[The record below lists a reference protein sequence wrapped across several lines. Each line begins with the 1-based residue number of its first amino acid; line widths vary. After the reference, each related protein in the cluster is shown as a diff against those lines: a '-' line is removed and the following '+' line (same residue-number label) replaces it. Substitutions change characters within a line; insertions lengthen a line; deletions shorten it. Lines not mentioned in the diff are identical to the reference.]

1 MSHPVHDGMAFLALG
16 TWVKNSPLDSLKP
29 CLYGGANL
37 VKMKFVRIMYICR
50 IFNVIFF
57 NLLQIKYVFLHLMT
71 QTHAEDVALYH
82 VFLFI
87 AFEKFALIY
96 VEFEVNTL
104 HLFY

>member
-1 MSHPVHDGMAFLALG
+1 MQNFQC
-16 TWVKNSPLDSLKP
+16 NFFQ
-29 CLYGGANL
+29 
-37 VKMKFVRIMYICR
+37 FVT
-50 IFNVIFF
+50 N
-57 NLLQIKYVFLHLMT
+57 KYVFLHLMT